1 MSNPASPK
9 SRRGSQAKYSLV
21 SEVLSDFFPYILGFG
36 TLFLAWHIA
45 AVYLVSSVLFPP
57 PAAVVKRAEV
67 LIGNGSLV
75 VNTAISLQRIAV
87 GFVIG
92 SALGIPIGLAMGSF
106 ETVRKFVEPWTE
118 FLRFI
123 PATGMITISVIWFG
137 IGEESKAFLIIYTT
151 IFIVIINTTAGVAAI
166 SRNKLRAAQVLGASR
181 WQIFSLV
188 AFPATVPFMLT
199 GMRLAM
205 ANSFTTIVAAELV
218 SAQAGLGVM
227 LWNARLFMQVEDIFV
242 SLFTLGILGFIAD
255 RIFRFSIYRF
265 AGRYSPVT

>member
-1 MSNPASPK
+1 MSNPVLSK
-9 SRRGSQAKYSLV
+9 SRRESQVRYPRF
-21 SEVLSDFFPYILGFG
+21 SELCSNLFPYFLGFG
-36 TLFLAWHIA
+36 TLFLAWHVA
-45 AVYLVSSVLFPP
+45 AVYLVNSVLFPP
-57 PAAVVKRAEV
+57 PAAVLKRAEV
-67 LIGNGSLV
+67 LLANGALLA
-75 VNTAISLQRIAV
+75 NTAISLQRIAI
-87 GFVIG
+87 GFAIG
-92 SALGIPIGLAMGSF
+92 SVLGIPVGLAMGSF

-151 IFIVIINTTAGVAAI
+151 IFIVIINTSAGVAAI
-166 SRNKLRAAQVLGASR
+166 SRNKLRAAQVLGASK

-265 AGRYSPVT
+265 AGRYNPVT